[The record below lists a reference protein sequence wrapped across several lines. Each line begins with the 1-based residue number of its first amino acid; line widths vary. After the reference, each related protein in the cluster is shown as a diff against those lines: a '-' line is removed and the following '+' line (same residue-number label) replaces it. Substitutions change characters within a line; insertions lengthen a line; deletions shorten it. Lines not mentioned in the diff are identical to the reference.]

1 MTNLTMQIQFKELN
15 YRGRSAA
22 PRGEISRGNE
32 KGNSGGRKE
41 RVARRS
47 ERIFEREYV

>member
-1 MTNLTMQIQFKELN
+1 MQIQFKELN
-15 YRGRSAA
+15 YRERS
-22 PRGEISRGNE
+22 GFGKISRGNE
-32 KGNSGGRKE
+32 KGNDDGRKE